1 MKRFLSYFMLMFCCL
16 ASVWAQQTS
25 LVVDNQTPG
34 WLSSKIPFAD
44 QATVKNLKVTG
55 YLNGTD
61 IKFIRELTELRNVVH
76 LDLSDAN
83 IVAGGDAYYSSYVTK
98 DDEFAWAMYDF
109 KDKKGTF
116 LSVPMSVKES
126 SFSSSNKVDTLVYGG
141 EVLHIIA
148 NSVILSDVTDYLYL
162 REGVDSLERVSSF
175 DFQKVHLPS
184 TINKVWERT
193 FYYRDGSPSRF
204 STIDVNLT
212 NALEYLDHGAF
223 LYFYIKDDTIRLS
236 NKMTIWHTC
245 SFKLRNGQ
253 VIYIPESIKAIDNSC
268 DDENTYMRCERSIF
282 SDTELQLYVESAEP
296 PVVENYS
303 SGAFKS
309 CIVHVPVGCAEVYKN
324 AEGWKD
330 ATIIEEVPVTGISI
344 NKPKAKVYVGDR
356 IKLDVNIIPENADNK
371 NFTLK
376 SLDENVAIVDE
387 QGNVTAKAYGKARIM
402 ATSEDGEFTD
412 VCEFD
417 VYEHA
422 TGVNL
427 STSELRMKIG
437 EKQTLIATIMPE
449 GKTDGQ
455 MEWRSSDTDV
465 AEVDAEGVV
474 KAKAKGKATITVTTV
489 DGGHTASCEVQ
500 VYQPVTSLNLNNE
513 TLTLKTGET
522 QQLIA
527 SVSPSDADNKNVIW
541 SSENVNVA
549 SVDKEG
555 RVTGVKSG
563 QVWIYAESEDD
574 ETVKAG
580 CYVTVIQPV
589 TGLTL
594 DKSSISFS
602 QIGESEQLTAIIQ
615 PEDATNKEIEW
626 SSSDQSVAVVSNG
639 LVICS
644 GVGSAVIYATT
655 KDGGFTASCSVHVYK
670 PVTSLDLD
678 INTLTLNVGDD
689 QQLRV
694 NVFPTDADN
703 KNVIWSSENEDIAY
717 VDDYGKVTGVKA
729 GQVWIYVKSEADE
742 TIKDGCYVKVIQP
755 VTGLK
760 LDKSNISFTQIGESE
775 QITAIVQPEDATNK
789 DINWSSSDQS
799 VAIVNNG
806 LVVCSGFGTAVI
818 YATTI
823 DGGYMATCVVNATQ
837 TSGVDDVSIEK
848 KMQIVNGHVLL
859 RGFAAGTN
867 VTVCDTAGR
876 VLYSTKISASGCV
889 DISNIGRGM
898 FIINIG
904 NNTYK
909 VIL

>member
-1 MKRFLSYFMLMFCCL
+1 MFCCL

-98 DDEFAWAMYDF
+98 DDEFDWAMYDF

-126 SFSSSNKVDTLVYGG
+126 SLSSSNKVDTLVYGG
-141 EVLHIIA
+141 EALHIIA
-148 NSVILSDVTDYLYL
+148 GHTYPGISSDITDYLYL
-162 REGVDSLERVSSF
+162 REGVDSIVKGSAFEL
-175 DFQKVHLPS
+175 QKVHLPS
-184 TINKVWERT
+184 TLRCVWNRT
-193 FYYRDGSPSRF
+193 FAHEYGTA
-204 STIDVNLT
+204 TIDVNLT
-212 NALEYLDHGAF
+212 DDLEYLDHAAF
-223 LYFYIKDDTIRLS
+223 LHLYIKNDTICLS
-236 NKMTIWHTC
+236 NKMTIWNTC

-253 VIYIPESIKAIDNSC
+253 VIYIPQSIKTIDNSC
-268 DDENTYMRCERSIF
+268 DDGNVSVRCERSIY
-282 SDTELQLYVESAEP
+282 SDTELQIYVESAVP
-296 PVVENYS
+296 PTIKNYS

-309 CIVHVPVGCAEVYKN
+309 CVVHVPTGCAEVYKN

-330 ATIIEEVPVTGISI
+330 ATIIEEIPVTGISI

-356 IKLDVNIIPENADNK
+356 IKLDVNIMPENADNK
-371 NFTLK
+371 NFTSK

-387 QGNVTAKAYGKARIM
+387 QGNVTAKSYGKARIM

-437 EKQTLIATIMPE
+437 EKQTLIATILPE

-489 DGGHTASCEVQ
+489 DGRHTASCEIQ

-527 SVSPSDADNKNVIW
+527 SISPSDADNKNVIW

-594 DKSSISFS
+594 DKSSIAFS
-602 QIGESEQLTAIIQ
+602 QIGESEQLTAI
-615 PEDATNKEIEW
+615 
-626 SSSDQSVAVVSNG
+626 
-639 LVICS
+639 
-644 GVGSAVIYATT
+644 
-655 KDGGFTASCSVHVYK
+655 
-670 PVTSLDLD
+670 
-678 INTLTLNVGDD
+678 
-689 QQLRV
+689 
-694 NVFPTDADN
+694 
-703 KNVIWSSENEDIAY
+703 
-717 VDDYGKVTGVKA
+717 
-729 GQVWIYVKSEADE
+729 
-742 TIKDGCYVKVIQP
+742 
-755 VTGLK
+755 
-760 LDKSNISFTQIGESE
+760 
-775 QITAIVQPEDATNK
+775 VQPEDATNK
-789 DINWSSSDQS
+789 DVNWTSSDQA
-799 VAIVNNG
+799 VAIVSNG
-806 LVVCSGFGTAVI
+806 LVVCSGFGAAVI
-818 YATTI
+818 YVTTV
-823 DGGYMATCVVNATQ
+823 DGGYMATCVVNAAPA
-837 TSGVDDVSIEK
+837 SGIDDVSTGSNIQIE
-848 KMQIVNGHVLL
+848 NGHILL
-859 RGFAAGTN
+859 NGLALGTN

-889 DISNIGRGM
+889 DIPNIGRGI
-898 FIINIG
+898 FIIKIG
-904 NNTYK
+904 NTMYK
-909 VIL
+909 VVL

>member
-1 MKRFLSYFMLMFCCL
+1 MFCCL

-83 IVAGGDAYYSSYVTK
+83 IVAGGDAYYSSYKTS
-98 DDEFAWAMYDF
+98 DNILTTYMFNF
-109 KDKKGTF
+109 KDVNGSF
-116 LSVPMSVKES
+116 LSVPKSISES
-126 SFSSSNKVDTLVYGG
+126 YSGFLQNKVDTLVYGG
-141 EVLHIIA
+141 NKDLIIKGREMMGLDSECA
-148 NSVILSDVTDYLYL
+148 NYVYF
-162 REGVDSLERVSSF
+162 REGVDSICDNSMF
-175 DFQKVHLPS
+175 TFKKVHLPLTVKNIWEDTFAS
-184 TINKVWERT
+184 TSYLNQWLTYEVE
-193 FYYRDGSPSRF
+193 
-204 STIDVNLT
+204 TIDINFT
-212 NALEYLDHGAF
+212 NELEYIDHKAF
-223 LYFYIKDDTIRLS
+223 AYLNIKADTIRFS
-236 NKMTIWHTC
+236 NKMTIWNTC

-253 VIYIPESIKAIDNSC
+253 VIYIPQSIKTIDNSC
-268 DDENTYMRCERSIF
+268 DDGNVSVRCERSIY
-282 SDTELQLYVESAEP
+282 SDTELQIYVESAVP
-296 PVVENYS
+296 PTIKNYS

-309 CIVHVPVGCAEVYKN
+309 CVVHVPTGCAEVYKN

-330 ATIIEEVPVTGISI
+330 ATIIEEIPVTGISI

-356 IKLDVNIIPENADNK
+356 IKLDVNIMPENADNK
-371 NFTLK
+371 NFTSK

-387 QGNVTAKAYGKARIM
+387 QGNVTAKSYGKARIM

-422 TGVNL
+422 TGVSL
-427 STSELRMKIG
+427 SSSALKMKIG

-489 DGGHTASCEVQ
+489 DGRHTASCEIQ

-527 SVSPSDADNKNVIW
+527 SISPSDADNKNVIW

-563 QVWIYAESEDD
+563 QVWIYAKSEDD
-574 ETVKAG
+574 ETVKVG

>member
-83 IVAGGDAYYSSYVTK
+83 IVAGGDAYYSSYKTS
-98 DDEFAWAMYDF
+98 DNILTTYMFNF
-109 KDKKGTF
+109 KDVNGSF
-116 LSVPMSVKES
+116 LSVPKSISES
-126 SFSSSNKVDTLVYGG
+126 YSGFLQNKVDTLVYGG
-141 EVLHIIA
+141 NKDLIIKGRETMGLDSECA
-148 NSVILSDVTDYLYL
+148 NYVYF
-162 REGVDSLERVSSF
+162 REGVDSICDNSMF
-175 DFQKVHLPS
+175 TFKKVHLPS

-356 IKLDVNIIPENADNK
+356 IKLDVNIMPENADNK

-489 DGGHTASCEVQ
+489 DGRHTASCEIQ

-541 SSENVNVA
+541 SSENENIA
-549 SVDKEG
+549 RVDKDG
-555 RVTGVKSG
+555 KVTGVKAG

-574 ETVKAG
+574 ETIKAG

-589 TGLTL
+589 TGLML

-602 QIGESEQLTAIIQ
+602 QIGESEQLTAI
-615 PEDATNKEIEW
+615 
-626 SSSDQSVAVVSNG
+626 
-639 LVICS
+639 
-644 GVGSAVIYATT
+644 
-655 KDGGFTASCSVHVYK
+655 
-670 PVTSLDLD
+670 
-678 INTLTLNVGDD
+678 
-689 QQLRV
+689 
-694 NVFPTDADN
+694 
-703 KNVIWSSENEDIAY
+703 
-717 VDDYGKVTGVKA
+717 
-729 GQVWIYVKSEADE
+729 
-742 TIKDGCYVKVIQP
+742 
-755 VTGLK
+755 
-760 LDKSNISFTQIGESE
+760 
-775 QITAIVQPEDATNK
+775 VQPEDATNK
-789 DINWSSSDQS
+789 DVNWTSSDQT
-799 VAIVNNG
+799 VAIVSNG
-806 LVVCSGFGTAVI
+806 LVVCSGFGAAVI
-818 YATTI
+818 YATTV
-823 DGGYMATCVVNATQ
+823 DGGYMATCVVNAAPA
-837 TSGVDDVSIEK
+837 SDINYVSMGKNIQIE
-848 KMQIVNGHVLL
+848 NGHILL
-859 RGFAAGTN
+859 NGLAIGTN

-876 VLYSTKISASGCV
+876 VLYSTKINASGCV
-889 DISNIGRGM
+889 DIPNIGRGI
-898 FIINIG
+898 FIIKIG
-904 NNTYK
+904 NVMYK
-909 VIL
+909 IVL